1 MLPGK
6 ETDMAS
12 ASSTTDPKET
22 ECPVCHEDF
31 TQPKILPCA
40 HVFCRDC
47 IVKWLQSNVHSQC
60 PLCRCVIVDTKAAPK
75 QTSGEIVDALPTD
88 LAMKTL
94 VESAQTLRKDHVC
107 CGHPETLA
115 TSLCLSC
122 SDMLCR
128 SCAIAHGRL
137 TATQHHTVEDLASLT
152 AERLAASRP
161 ATCLTHRGELCK
173 LFCNSHGETICHLCA
188 NTKHRACPEVME
200 LKEKIQEARGAL
212 AELSAALK
220 CREIEVE
227 TAISQLNEEL
237 VQTEKRTQESLEEI
251 DKTCD
256 QLIKTINTRRRRL
269 KEVQR
274 ISNNDSTQNISKKK
288 TDLVGQRGKLTSH
301 SLLVDRIDKT
311 MSPAD
316 VQEMRTTLQALV
328 NKLSL
333 TIPVPP
339 SKDVGVIR
347 MVEIDQKAVSSIERD
362 LERLGKLTDSR
373 TVNPPAFCFH
383 ANHGKNIVLSDNN
396 QTAK

>member
-1 MLPGK
+1 
-6 ETDMAS
+6 
-12 ASSTTDPKET
+12 
-22 ECPVCHEDF
+22 
-31 TQPKILPCA
+31 
-40 HVFCRDC
+40 
-47 IVKWLQSNVHSQC
+47 
-60 PLCRCVIVDTKAAPK
+60 
-75 QTSGEIVDALPTD
+75 
-88 LAMKTL
+88 
-94 VESAQTLRKDHVC
+94 
-107 CGHPETLA
+107 
-115 TSLCLSC
+115 
-122 SDMLCR
+122 MLCR

-288 TDLVGQRGKLTSH
+288 RPL
-301 SLLVDRIDKT
+301 
-311 MSPAD
+311 
-316 VQEMRTTLQALV
+316 
-328 NKLSL
+328 
-333 TIPVPP
+333 PP